1 MLVNEFLEKSA
12 EKYPDKAAII
22 CQDKRTTYLE
32 IEQSSNSLSHA
43 LIEEGM
49 GKQDRAAV
57 YLDFSLE
64 SVVSLFGILK
74 AGGIFLVIN
83 PQIKARKAEYILNDC
98 QVKIL
103 ITDVRHLMEISGIL
117 SKCPDLGTIIIVDSG
132 MSAAEDLE
140 NIPQRLVSYPE
151 ILAEFSQELPPKRC
165 IDIDLASL
173 IYTSGS
179 TGVPKGV
186 MCTHLNMASA
196 ASSII
201 EYLENVPDDIIL
213 NVLPLS
219 FDYGL
224 YQVLMGIKF
233 GGTVVLEKTFLYP
246 YRIIDL
252 LINESITG
260 FPIVPTIAAILLKLK
275 NLANHEF
282 PALRYITNTAQ
293 ALPPRFITELENVF
307 PAAKIYSMYG
317 LTECKRVSYLP
328 PEELKD
334 RPTSVGKAMPNT
346 EVHIVDEQGNRI
358 DRPDAVGE
366 LVVRGANVMKGYWN
380 LPEETDSV
388 FRPGPIPGE
397 KVLYTGDLFKKDEE
411 GFLYFIARKDDMI
424 KVGGERVSPKEIENV
439 LHNIEGVDE
448 AAVIG
453 VEDEILGQAVKAFIS
468 LKNDSVLSSDDILWH
483 CAKNMESFMVPKYV
497 EVVKELPKSS
507 HGKIAKK
514 ELK

>member
-1 MLVNEFLEKSA
+1 MLVNEFLEKST
-12 EKYPDKAAII
+12 EKFPDKVAVV

-32 IEQSSNSLSHA
+32 IEQASNSLSHA

-49 GKQDRAAV
+49 GRQDRAAV
-57 YLDFSLE
+57 YLDSSLE

-74 AGGIFLVIN
+74 AGGIFLVLN
-83 PQIKARKAEYILNDC
+83 PQVKARKAEYILNDC

-117 SKCPDLGTIIIVDSG
+117 SRCPDLGSIFIVDSEI
-132 MSAAEDLE
+132 SPAKELE
-140 NIPQRLVSYPE
+140 NIPQRIVSYLE
-151 ILAEFSQELPPKRC
+151 ILGGFPQHPPPRKC

-201 EYLENVPDDIIL
+201 EYLENIPEDIIL
-213 NVLPLS
+213 DVLPIS

-224 YQVLMGIKF
+224 YQILMSTKF

-275 NLANHEF
+275 NLANYEF

-293 ALPPRFITELENVF
+293 ALPPRFIAELANVF

-317 LTECKRVSYLP
+317 LTECKRVSYLSP
-328 PEELKD
+328 DDLKE

-346 EVHIVDEQGNRI
+346 EAYIVDEQENRI
-358 DRPDAVGE
+358 DQPGVIGE

-380 LPEETDSV
+380 LPKETDSV
-388 FRPGPIPGE
+388 FRPGSIPGE
-397 KVLYTGDLFKKDEE
+397 KVLFTGDLFKKDKE
-411 GFLYFIARKDDMI
+411 GFLYFVARKDDMI

-439 LHNIEGVDE
+439 LHNIEGVNE

-453 VEDEILGQAVKAFIS
+453 VADEILGQAVKAFIS
-468 LKNDSVLSSDDILWH
+468 LKKDCFLSSDDILWH

-497 EVVKELPKSS
+497 EVVEELPKSS